1 MPNYDPNSQDS
12 WVQPANPNQEPW
24 STQQGG
30 ERGREQWGSQQ
41 GNAYPT
47 EPPVRQGGGLA
58 GGVTNTVRQDVEA
71 QIYGLIDHYASQ
83 VPGGHMFA
91 PEAKQAVAGVL
102 DGLQQ
107 KLEGQ
112 AQSHL
117 SGMGGMVAGSLFG
130 NEPGNEGRQGGQL

>member
-1 MPNYDPNSQDS
+1 MAHAQSLS
-12 WVQPANPNQEPW
+12 CSFEH
-24 STQQGG
+24 G
-30 ERGREQWGSQQ
+30 EE
-41 GNAYPT
+41 
-47 EPPVRQGGGLA
+47 GGGLV

-112 AQSHL
+112 AQSRL
-117 SGMGGMVAGSLFG
+117 SGMGGLGGGMGGGMGGMPPGGGMGAMPGMAPPPGGS
-130 NEPGNEGRQGGQL
+130 PPMPPRT

>member
-12 WVQPANPNQEPW
+12 WVQSANPNQEPW
-24 STQQGG
+24 SARQGG

-47 EPPVRQGGGLA
+47 EPPVGQGGGLA

-112 AQSHL
+112 AQSRL
-117 SGMGGMVAGSLFG
+117 SGMGGMVAGSLGSSSHLG
-130 NEPGNEGRQGGQL
+130 NSACLS

>member
-1 MPNYDPNSQDS
+1 M
-12 WVQPANPNQEPW
+12 
-24 STQQGG
+24 
-30 ERGREQWGSQQ
+30 
-41 GNAYPT
+41 
-47 EPPVRQGGGLA
+47 
-58 GGVTNTVRQDVEA
+58 TNTVRQDVEA

-112 AQSHL
+112 AQSRL
-117 SGMGGMVAGSLFG
+117 SGMGGRAAGSLFG
-130 NEPGNEGRQGGQL
+130 NEPGNEGRQGGHL